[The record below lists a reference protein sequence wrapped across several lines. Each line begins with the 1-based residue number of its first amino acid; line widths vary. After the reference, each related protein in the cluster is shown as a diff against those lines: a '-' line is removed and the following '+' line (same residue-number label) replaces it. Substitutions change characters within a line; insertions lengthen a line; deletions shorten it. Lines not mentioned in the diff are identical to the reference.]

1 MPSFNSQTTIQ
12 DIAAAYPGALE
23 GRTYLVTGATSG
35 LGRAFSKSIAQL
47 GAGTVVI
54 TGRSEQKLAK
64 TLQDV
69 KSTASSKTTV
79 KPLLLDLESEE
90 SVRRAAEQITSG
102 ALGIPKIDVLVNN
115 AGIFAVPYKKVGG
128 YESHFYCNHLSHF
141 LFTNLILSH
150 IASPGRII
158 NVSSIGHSNTKVRFD
173 DINFK
178 DGEEYNKIDGY
189 CQSKAANILFSIG
202 LTKRFGETKGIQ
214 SYSFNPGL
222 VITPIMDHLDM
233 VAEGI
238 KNEKTGTYWDKVPIT
253 YEQGTATYLYTA
265 LAPELNGKGGA
276 YLDECQIANTG
287 YPMTEEDVDR
297 LWNLS
302 NSAFGTSF

>member
-128 YESHFYCNHLSHF
+128 YESQFYCNHLSHF

-173 DINFK
+173 DINFR

-238 KNEKTGTYWDKVPIT
+238 KNEKTGTYWDKEPI
-253 YEQGTATYLYTA
+253 QGTATYLYTA

-287 YPMTEEDVDR
+287 YPMTEEDADR